1 MNSTLPFQ
9 FPRMATPKWRQQGL
23 VTLLVA
29 VIALVGVTLTV
40 IFTSKSAV
48 VEQRNAATSTRAGQ
62 AAAAAQAGLEHTI
75 AYLQDRPRIP
85 AADNPVVCVSS
96 AQLVDG
102 NGQAAGSYWTR
113 LYAVN
118 TSVTDPDCEGT
129 YSCDNADAA
138 EHLRVVSCGWSD
150 DRSARKYAISDITR
164 VAPFFGNGPET
175 PLTSG
180 LGVAFSGGAK
190 VYNLYHNG
198 TVLAPEP
205 LDVDGNVG
213 NTFVNTHCPVHN
225 LTDAQIEDILESR
238 DPNCKDSD
246 SCCNNP
252 AICCVDTAG
261 TTHNYFSL
269 VSRGDEGIGVVWDNS
284 MRNLTEPQLFEL
296 IFGMSKETYKA
307 VMVSPGR
314 DLTSAAAAAGARG
327 EVIWVTGDATLPD
340 NVGSR
345 AQPVILV
352 INGNASVSGGITFHG
367 LLYVSGKL
375 TFTGN
380 SVFYGSVAVGGKADG
395 SGTPE
400 IVYDRK
406 VISNAT
412 KLGVRTAQAQSWR
425 DWPVP

>member
-9 FPRMATPKWRQQGL
+9 LQRMALPKRRQQGL

-62 AAAAAQAGLEHTI
+62 AAAAAQAGLEHAI

-213 NTFVNTHCPVHN
+213 NTFLNTHCPIHN
-225 LTDAQIEDILESR
+225 LTDAQIENILINR
-238 DPNCKDSD
+238 DSATCTD
-246 SCCNNP
+246 
-252 AICCVDTAG
+252 ATG
-261 TTHNYFSL
+261 TTHDYFSL

-345 AQPVILV
+345 TQPVILV

-400 IVYDRK
+400 IVYDRQ
-406 VISNAT
+406 VIGNV
-412 KLGVRTAQAQSWR
+412 KRLGVRTAQAQSWR